1 MFVLNLLINIPCN
14 MLVTKA
20 GCTIRLLN
28 SINIT
33 FMVGDWNKWSLVRL
47 NQTHKQCDMSTDF
60 HSDVDSWAWIVLLF
74 HNVRSTAAEWHVFTP
89 RSCCYRNK
97 ITSCH
102 ISMTRGTVCKHCSLC
117 RNHETCM
124 IDKSGTRTQLGQ
136 LQFMGV
142 WAPLHISKNSKK
154 DSDGSV

>member
-1 MFVLNLLINIPCN
+1 MLTIDLLINMPCN
-14 MLVTKA
+14 MLVTKV

-47 NQTHKQCDMSTDF
+47 DHTNNVTCPLIF
-60 HSDVDSWAWIVLLF
+60 AWMLILVVLLF
-74 HNVRSTAAEWHVFTP
+74 HNVRSTAAKWHVFTT
-89 RSCCYRNK
+89 RSSCHRNK

-102 ISMTRGTVCKHCSLC
+102 ISMTRDTVCKHSTLC
-117 RNHETCM
+117 RNHETCKK
-124 IDKSGTRTQLGQ
+124 DKYGTRTQLGQ

-154 DSDGSV
+154 DFDGSV